1 MTLFSTS
8 TMLLNLFM
16 EIILS
21 HMTYLLSFLLFIHF
35 FPTEY
40 LLLIETSLLRSYVL
54 FFFLFL
60 FIINFYLRGFT
71 VNARHMTMT
80 DIQDLLLSKLRVENL
95 GLEKN

>member
-8 TMLLNLFM
+8 TILLNLFM

-35 FPTEY
+35 FATEY
-40 LLLIETSLLRSYVL
+40 LLLIKRSLLRSYVL
-54 FFFLFL
+54 FFFLFII
-60 FIINFYLRGFT
+60 IINFYLRGFT